1 MRGVGRSDERRAG
14 CRRQIRGN
22 QQSGPASG
30 KRLRGVDC
38 LRDAYSIAVAVNR
51 CGLRLWTAGLGM
63 RDLTTGSIP
72 RHLIR
77 LAMPMAFGMIFQTM
91 YYLVDL
97 WFVTRLGDAAV
108 AGVSSAGN
116 VQFIVMSLTQ
126 ILGVGTMPLI
136 ANAVGRKDRDDANL
150 VFNQSVVWAF
160 VCAIITLV
168 GGFALAGPYMRAV
181 GADAATQAAGLSYL
195 RWYLPGLGLQ
205 FALVSMGSA
214 LRGTGIV
221 KPTMLVQ
228 IVTVVM
234 NIILAPILIAGWG
247 TGRPLGAA
255 GAGLASSI
263 AIAVAVIMMLAY
275 FVRLEHYVSFR
286 RELLTARWDV
296 LARMLKL
303 GVPPGAEFALMFLF
317 TAVIYYVIR
326 DFGPAAQAG
335 YGIGSRVMQSIFLP
349 AMAIAFSAAPLAGQ
363 NMGAGKSE
371 RVRETFRWAAIMG
384 SALMAVLTL
393 LCQIRPELFVRGFTE
408 EAEVLAV
415 SAEFLRTISW
425 NFVASGLIF
434 TCSGMFQALGN
445 TVPSLISSASRLVT
459 FAVPALLLAQRPG
472 FQLRHV
478 WVLSV
483 VTMTLQAGVTLWLL
497 TGEMRRRTPVAMA

>member
-1 MRGVGRSDERRAG
+1 
-14 CRRQIRGN
+14 
-22 QQSGPASG
+22 
-30 KRLRGVDC
+30 
-38 LRDAYSIAVAVNR
+38 
-51 CGLRLWTAGLGM
+51 M
-63 RDLTTGSIP
+63 RDLTSGSIP

-126 ILGVGTMPLI
+126 VLGVGTMPLI

-160 VCAIITLV
+160 VCAIITLI
-168 GGFALAGPYMRAV
+168 GGFLLAGPYMRAV
-181 GADAATQAAGLSYL
+181 GADAATREAGLSYL

-263 AIAVAVIMMLAY
+263 AIAVAVIMMLVY

-286 RELLTARWDV
+286 RDLLTARWDV

-303 GVPPGAEFALMFLF
+303 GLPPGAEFALMFLF

-326 DFGPAAQAG
+326 DFGAAAQAG

-371 RVRETFRWAAIMG
+371 RVRETFRWAAIIG
-384 SALMAVLTL
+384 SALMVAITL
-393 LCQIRPELFVRGFTE
+393 LCQ
-408 EAEVLAV
+408 
-415 SAEFLRTISW
+415 
-425 NFVASGLIF
+425 
-434 TCSGMFQALGN
+434 
-445 TVPSLISSASRLVT
+445 
-459 FAVPALLLAQRPG
+459 
-472 FQLRHV
+472 
-478 WVLSV
+478 
-483 VTMTLQAGVTLWLL
+483 
-497 TGEMRRRTPVAMA
+497 